1 MKQKLYS
8 LMIALLVGLGA
19 AAQPKAD
26 ILDVVFND
34 DGTATDVSDMQ
45 NEIIPVGMPY
55 VVKSLKYGINEACF
69 RNNLWGQSPKTFFR
83 VDYEEKIGSQT
94 VQWDFSDMGSDAK
107 GNETLT
113 NQRKQ
118 YIIDHWKGHQKG
130 DAEEVFSTD
139 GAHQIISKAY
149 VRYTFD
155 VQA

>member
-1 MKQKLYS
+1 
-8 LMIALLVGLGA
+8 MIALLVGLGA

-83 VDYEEKIGSQT
+83 VDYEENEKVRKALTGSHS
-94 VQWDFSDMGSDAK
+94 FEALIRP
-107 GNETLT
+107 LT
-113 NQRKQ
+113 
-118 YIIDHWKGHQKG
+118 
-130 DAEEVFSTD
+130 
-139 GAHQIISKAY
+139 
-149 VRYTFD
+149 
-155 VQA
+155 